1 VQQEPSN
8 SYGAWLGWLVVA
20 GIAFVA
26 IKSCSANSPTTQ
38 SLVSNTNSGLNVATA
53 APAAPP
59 NIQLPEVDENSV
71 SRAARHL
78 RLALDAEGF
87 PGAMVYSQN
96 CFASLSHSFS
106 WAKLDQCE
114 AFDALAQIAIS
125 QSGQFGTEATYFAKD
140 AVDQRFT
147 QVASDRQAD
156 PSSAQTHLS
165 ALANAALTRIADLQT
180 ADPDVEGL
188 TAKESS
194 DQTSGNDSTASD
206 NASETS
212 NPSAEA
218 SAPDGSYDAPT
229 YSYVAPATSGSYSP
243 TPSCSESGSC
253 YGDISNV
260 TGLPKTTY
268 VHGYFRK
275 NGTYV
280 RGYYRSH
287 R

>member
-8 SYGAWLGWLVVA
+8 SFGTWLGWLVVA
-20 GIAFVA
+20 GIAFIA
-26 IKSCSANSPTTQ
+26 IKSCSASSPTTQ
-38 SLVSNTNSGLNVATA
+38 SLVSDTDTGLNVAAAASTA
-53 APAAPP
+53 PQ
-59 NIQLPEVDENSV
+59 NIQLPEVDSRSV
-71 SRAARHL
+71 GRAAKHL
-78 RLALDAEGF
+78 KLALDAEGF

-147 QVASDRQAD
+147 QIASDRQAD
-156 PSSAQTHLS
+156 PSSTQSHLS

-180 ADPDVEGL
+180 ADPDVENL
-188 TAKESS
+188 APENSS
-194 DQTSGNDSTASD
+194 DQTSGDASTASD
-206 NASETS
+206 TASDTSTAET
-212 NPSAEA
+212 PA
-218 SAPDGSYDAPT
+218 SGGSYDPPV
-229 YSYVAPATSGSYSP
+229 YSYAAPATSGSYSP